1 MKYVCANAV
10 AGVHKCGMAAPS
22 VYTVYTVKNEDF
34 GKRTGSILEVF
45 IFFGF
50 GTPFYP
56 LEDNLLEPNP
66 VGKKYSHKTG
76 LCEYSIKKVARTS
89 TGGSTVLVL

>member
-22 VYTVYTVKNEDF
+22 VYTVYTVKNEYF

-56 LEDNLLEPNP
+56 LEADFFEPNP
-66 VGKKYSHKTG
+66 VGKLYSIKTG
-76 LCEYSIKKVARTS
+76 FIEYSIKNVAPTS
-89 TGGSTVLVL
+89 YR